1 MQKWNGFLLI
11 VALLVSSGAAGALAL
26 QRLRVER
33 ANRTVELVM
42 DYEDIALLASAEG
55 KTVSE
60 WLKGFSTPL
69 SVALT
74 EGTLNT
80 WGVRL
85 QEKGRVSFLLSE
97 PHYQQAKAQLALKSR
112 VRLEPPETTQ
122 YLVVRSENGAQ
133 FFVEGDPDAIAGMG
147 IGMDPAS
154 VQQVLQSGHAVV
166 ARLANQPNMS
176 ALAIRGALRHA
187 NQQGAALVIF
197 AGDQVLGFR
206 NQMETT
212 AQAIRMAGMRYGSIE
227 FGKQGG
233 DAKLTRLLIDRTV
246 RVHSVSAGES
256 LTLAP
261 QELVERFERAVQ
273 ERNIRVVYLRM
284 AGGDTASLQS
294 LIQALERALAR
305 SGYTIA
311 RSGARPFRPM
321 EPPVWL
327 FVLVGLG
334 VGVLTGWV
342 AWQFRR
348 MWGWAPLGLGVG
360 FAMLCLLPIGCQ
372 GVALTAAILFPTL
385 GLVALPG
392 FIRGSPWRALPIPFG
407 WSLLGALHI
416 VGLLA
421 ESPFL
426 IKADQFLGVKIAHVL
441 PLLLVAGFYCA
452 YATGRWQF
460 WRDWLGRPVVWGQLA
475 VMGVVVGALML
486 MLLRTGNEAPGA
498 VSEWEL
504 RFRALLEQVMNV
516 RPRTKEFLIGHPALV
531 VALGLLGVGRRE
543 WLPLAMLLGAIG
555 QVSLVNTFCHLHS
568 PLEVSLMRTLW
579 GILIGLVLGAFV
591 WGVLKHLAKITG
603 AHVP

>member
-1 MQKWNGFLLI
+1 MQRWNGFLLI
-11 VALLVSSGAAGALAL
+11 VALLVSSGAAGVLAL

-42 DYEDIALLASAEG
+42 DYEDIATLASTEG
-55 KTVSE
+55 KTVSG

-80 WGVRL
+80 WGIRL
-85 QEKGRVSFLLSE
+85 QEKGRPVFLLSE
-97 PHYQQAKAQLALKSR
+97 PRYQQAKAMLALKSR
-112 VRLEPPETTQ
+112 VRLEAPDSGQ
-122 YLVVRSENGAQ
+122 GVVVRSESGAQ
-133 FFVEGDPDAIAGMG
+133 FFVEGDPGAIAEMG
-147 IGMDPAS
+147 IGIDPEAA
-154 VQQVLQSGHAVV
+154 QGVLQAGHTVV
-166 ARLANQPNMS
+166 ARLTNQPNLTP
-176 ALAIRGALRHA
+176 LAIRGALLRA
-187 NQQGAALVIF
+187 NEQGASLVIF

-206 NQMETT
+206 NQVETT
-212 AQAIRMAGMRYGSIE
+212 AQAIRASGMRYGSIE

-233 DAKLTRLLIDRTV
+233 DAKLTQLLIDRTV

-256 LTLAP
+256 LTLSP

-284 AGGDTASLQS
+284 AGGDATSLRQ
-294 LIQALERALAR
+294 LIQALGRVLAR

-311 RSGARPFRPM
+311 RSGARPFRPL
-321 EPPVWL
+321 EPPAWL
-327 FVLVGLG
+327 FPLVGLG

-342 AWQFRR
+342 LWQFRR
-348 MWGWAPLGLGVG
+348 AWGWAPLVLGVG
-360 FAMLCLLPIGCQ
+360 VALLCLLPIGRK
-372 GVALTAAILFPTL
+372 GVALATAILFPTV
-385 GLVALPG
+385 GLVVLPG
-392 FIRGSPWRALPIPFG
+392 FVRGSPWLALPIPFG

-426 IKADQFLGVKIAHVL
+426 IKADQFLGVKVAHVL

-452 YATGRWQF
+452 YAVGRWQF
-460 WRDWLGRPVVWGQLA
+460 WRDWLGRPVLWGQLA
-475 VMGVVVGALML
+475 VMGVVVGALGLML
-486 MLLRTGNEAPGA
+486 MRTGNEAPGA

-531 VALGLLGVGRRE
+531 VALGLLSAGRRE

-579 GILIGLVLGAFV
+579 GILIGLLLGAIV
-591 WGVLKHLAKITG
+591 WGLVRRNWTAVKG
-603 AHVP
+603 NG